1 MSSLTSSQKPTAKS
15 LFEELTGFD
24 LYYQLTYM
32 SATSAAGLSR
42 AKLLDLAAKLPA
54 RTSRFFA
61 QVNTLTN
68 ELHYDIP
75 HACRMVGEK
84 AKFEAIKSFLLR
96 LSDAL
101 RSGEPLGGFLSR
113 EARVQAENYS
123 NEYERNM
130 ESLKNWSD
138 AYSSLVVSVALIII
152 INLVSTIIYTMS
164 TGLMA
169 GMISMAMFFS
179 FFGAWILARSAP
191 KETMTVP
198 AALGSAMQRRAR
210 RVATYCAPLAGC
222 VALLLIALGLDKG
235 WVLIISSLFLLPP
248 GIIALRADRETARKE
263 TETSSFL
270 RSLGGVASS
279 TGTTLTE
286 ALGRMDL
293 ASFPALE
300 EDVKRL
306 RVRLRARIDPGLC
319 WRSFGS
325 ETGSQLATEA
335 TGIFQDAISMGGDP
349 EEVGV
354 VCSDFTMKTSM
365 LRAKRR
371 IVSSSFSGLTMVMHA
386 TVSALLVIVLEI
398 ISQFRALIEGVLTPE
413 AEGEASQAMQLS
425 FMTFNTAQMD
435 MLDAMTVGMVIFLAI
450 VNATAVT
457 ITDGGLKFKIC
468 FSLSILLII
477 SGVSFLVGPALVAG
491 VMKG

>member
-1 MSSLTSSQKPTAKS
+1 MTSLTSSQKPTVKS
-15 LFEELTGFD
+15 LFEEITGFD

-54 RTSRFFA
+54 RTAGFFA

-68 ELHYDIP
+68 ELHFDIP

-84 AKFEAIKSFLLR
+84 TKIDAIKSFLLR

-101 RSGEPLGGFLSR
+101 RSGEPLAGFLSR
-113 EARVQAENYS
+113 EARVQAESYS

-152 INLVSTIIYTMS
+152 INLVSTIIYSMS

-198 AALGSAMQRRAR
+198 AARGSAGQYQAR
-210 RVATYCAPLAGC
+210 HVAVICAPLAAC
-222 VALLLIALGLDKG
+222 VALLLVALGIDKG
-235 WVLIISSLFLLPP
+235 WVLIVSSLFLLPP
-248 GIIALRADRETARKE
+248 GVISMRADRQTARKE
-263 TETSSFL
+263 AEISSFL

-286 ALGRMDL
+286 ALTRMDL
-293 ASFPALE
+293 GSFPALQH
-300 EDVKRL
+300 DVERL
-306 RVRLRARIDPGLC
+306 SVRLRARIDPGLC
-319 WRSFGS
+319 WRSFGN

-335 TGIFQDAISMGGDP
+335 TGIFHDAVSMGGDP

-398 ISQFRALIEGVLTPE
+398 INQFRALVEKVLTPE
-413 AEGEASQAMQLS
+413 AEGDAAQAVQVPLMA
-425 FMTFNTAQMD
+425 FNTTQMD
-435 MLDAMTVGMVIFLAI
+435 MLDGMTIGMVIFLAL
-450 VNATAVT
+450 VNAIAIM
-457 ITDGGLKFKIC
+457 ITDGGLKYKVC
-468 FSLSILLII
+468 FSLSVLLII

-491 VMKG
+491 VMEG